1 MFESPNHVRER
12 PFEVVIEG
20 APLGLAA
27 SSQAHPGVMR
37 VLLVG
42 TAAGVRELY
51 GTLSAVDGAGYAVA
65 GAVLLREPAGVDVP
79 CAVLGGF
86 EDLAALLGESKP
98 LDVDRVLVCLPS
110 ALRGLT
116 REVGATLDRLG
127 VAWADLPPL
136 SDQVMGR
143 ATRVRPAAEL
153 DLAALIDRKP
163 RALDIDALTELI
175 SDRVVMITGAGGS
188 IGSELARIV
197 ARFGPSK
204 LVLLERSE
212 NALFEVHRQLR
223 NAPGTPK
230 LEAVMH
236 DVTHRQRTAD
246 LLLKIKPDVV
256 LHAAAHKHVPMMEDH
271 PAEAVENN
279 LFGTRSIADAAD
291 AAGVDRFVMISTDKA
306 VNPSSVMGGT
316 KRLAEMY
323 IRDLNGRS
331 ATRFGMVRFGNVLGS
346 ACSVLPI
353 WSDQLK
359 TGGPITVTHDAMT
372 RYFMTI
378 PEAAGLVLEAA
389 CLAEDGEVF
398 LLDMGQP
405 VRVRDMAERFLRL
418 QGLEPGRDVDI
429 QITGPRPGEKL
440 FEELAYDGEDMIE
453 TPHPAIRVWRT
464 GRPDAQH
471 MRRVVET
478 FDRLRNGGEDASRG
492 PWRNVKPEV
501 VVAALRTLLPE
512 MVLAAA

>member
-1 MFESPNHVRER
+1 MSASETGGV
-12 PFEVVIEG
+12 
-20 APLGLAA
+20 AGL
-27 SSQAHPGVMR
+27 MR

-51 GTLSAVDGAGYAVA
+51 GTLGAADGAGYAVA
-65 GAVLLREPAGVDVP
+65 GAVLLRDPAGVDVP
-79 CAVLGGF
+79 CPVLGGF
-86 EDLAALLGESKP
+86 EDLDALLDPDGP
-98 LDVDRVLVCLPS
+98 VAVDRVLVCLPA
-110 ALRGLT
+110 ALRGVT
-116 REVGATLDRLG
+116 RTVGQVLDRLG
-127 VAWADLPPL
+127 VAWADVPPL

-143 ATRVRPAAEL
+143 ATRVRPPAEL
-153 DLAALIDRKP
+153 DLAALIDRQP
-163 RALDIDALTELI
+163 RPLDADALTHLI
-175 SDRVVMITGAGGS
+175 ADRVVVITGAGGS

-197 ARFGPSK
+197 ARFAPGK
-204 LVLLERSE
+204 LVLLERAE
-212 NALFEVHRQLR
+212 NALFEVQRHLR
-223 NAPGTPK
+223 SQPKAPPI
-230 LEAVMH
+230 EAVLH
-236 DVTHRQRTAD
+236 DVTHRERTAD
-246 LLLKIKPDVV
+246 LLQRVRPEVL

-279 LFGTRSIADAAD
+279 LFGTRSIADAAH
-291 AAGVDRFVMISTDKA
+291 AAGVERFVMISTDKA
-306 VNPSSVMGGT
+306 VNPSSVMGAT

-323 IRDLNGRS
+323 IRDLNARS

-353 WSDQLK
+353 WADQLK
-359 TGGPITVTHDAMT
+359 AGGPITVTHEAMT

-389 CLAEDGEVF
+389 CLTEGGEVF

-429 QITGPRPGEKL
+429 EITGPRPGEKL

-464 GRPDAQH
+464 GQPEARH
-471 MRRVVET
+471 MRRVIET
-478 FDRLRNGGEDASRG
+478 FGRLRDGSDASVG
-492 PWRNVKPEV
+492 AQPWRGVKPEV
-501 VVAALRTLLPE
+501 VVSALRTLLPE

>member
-1 MFESPNHVRER
+1 
-12 PFEVVIEG
+12 
-20 APLGLAA
+20 
-27 SSQAHPGVMR
+27 MR
-37 VLLVG
+37 VLLAG
-42 TAAGVRELY
+42 TARGVRELCGSLRATEHAEQPLRY
-51 GTLSAVDGAGYAVA
+51 EVVGAL
-65 GAVLLREPAGVDVP
+65 LLREPEEDDLP

-86 EDLAALLGESKP
+86 EELEALLTGG
-98 LDVDRVLVCLPS
+98 LGVDRVLLCLPS
-110 ALRGLT
+110 ALRGVT
-116 REVGATLDRLG
+116 RTTGQTLDRLG
-127 VAWADLPPL
+127 VAWADVPPL
-136 SDQVMGR
+136 ADQVMGR

-153 DLAALIDRKP
+153 DLAALIDRTP
-163 RALDIDALTELI
+163 RELDSAALTTLI
-175 SDRVVMITGAGGS
+175 TDRTVMITGAGGS
-188 IGSELARIV
+188 IGSELAGIV
-197 ARFGPSK
+197 ARFAPRK

-212 NALFEVHRQLR
+212 NALFEVHRRLR
-223 NAPGTPK
+223 ARAGAPP
-230 LEAVMH
+230 LEAVLH
-236 DVTHRQRTAD
+236 DVTHRQRTHD
-246 LLLKIKPDVV
+246 LLQRVEPDVV

-279 LFGTRSIADAAD
+279 LFGTRSIADAAH

-306 VNPSSVMGGT
+306 VNPSSVMGAT

-323 IRDLNGRS
+323 IRDLDARS
-331 ATRFGMVRFGNVLGS
+331 GTRFGMVRFGNVLGS

-353 WSDQLK
+353 WADQLQA
-359 TGGPITVTHDAMT
+359 GGPITVTHEAMT

-389 CLAEDGEVF
+389 CLAEGGEVF
-398 LLDMGQP
+398 LLDMGRP

-440 FEELAYDGEDMIE
+440 FEELAYDGEDMLE

-464 GRPDAQH
+464 GQPDPRH
-471 MRRVVET
+471 MRRVLET
-478 FDRLRNGGEDASRG
+478 FDRLRGASGEQ